1 MYFSQ
6 SNQIPKETPYIFPYD
21 KHPVFFGEWGFTL
34 TYNDCNLW
42 KHALNSSNVKEALS
56 LLFAVLQFWLIPIRP
71 HTQQIY
77 TIVKIALMCGN
88 NFMTQ
93 QIRPCTG
100 QSVSPATL
108 KQSLARGEMF
118 DESLGLTVRQT
129 IEYLWLQQSSQFYLS
144 LRFRCVING
153 EMGKRKQ

>member
-6 SNQIPKETPYIFPYD
+6 SNQCPKEKPYIFPYD
-21 KHPVFFGEWGFTL
+21 KHPVFFGEWGFIL
-34 TYNDCNLW
+34 TYTDFNQW
-42 KHALNSSNVKEALS
+42 KHALNSSNVKEAFA
-56 LLFAVLQFWLIPIRP
+56 LLFAVLQFRLPIRP
-71 HTQQIY
+71 HTQQVS

-88 NFMTQ
+88 YFMTQ

-100 QSVSPATL
+100 QSMSPATL
-108 KQSLARGEMF
+108 NQSLARGEMLN
-118 DESLGLTVRQT
+118 ESLGWTVRQT

-144 LRFRCVING
+144 LRFTCVING